1 MFEADL
7 SDHIYQFTPSGV
19 RSPFASGLAD
29 PWGLAFDRAGDLF
42 EADLKSGH
50 IYEFTPGGTR
60 STFASGLSQP
70 AFLAF
75 QPVPEPSTWAM
86 LGIGAIALLGFR
98 RRI

>member
-1 MFEADL
+1 
-7 SDHIYQFTPSGV
+7 
-19 RSPFASGLAD
+19 LAD